1 MLNNTSIGLV
11 FSSIGAICLAIST
24 FNPSKK
30 HMLLWQVSD
39 YVFTLI
45 ANLLLGGLTGA
56 LTIAVSIVR
65 NTLAITKRDNR
76 LTTLIL
82 VILQIVLGYYFNRL
96 GYIGF
101 LPIVASVSYT
111 IAIQMTSSTQILRF
125 VIIENMLLWFV
136 YDVTIRAY
144 PAAIM
149 DIVITLLSAVSIWRF
164 YQKKTS

>member
-1 MLNNTSIGLV
+1 
-11 FSSIGAICLAIST
+11 
-24 FNPSKK
+24 
-30 HMLLWQVSD
+30 MLLWQVSD
-39 YVFTLI
+39 YIFTLI

-82 VILQIVLGYYFNRL
+82 VIIQIVLGYYFNRL

-125 VIIENMLLWFV
+125 VIIENMLLWFI

-144 PAAIM
+144 PAA
-149 DIVITLLSAVSIWRF
+149 SW
-164 YQKKTS
+164 TS

>member
-39 YVFTLI
+39 YIFTLI

-56 LTIAVSIVR
+56 LTIVSIVR

-82 VILQIVLGYYFNRL
+82 VIIQIVLGYYFNRL

-125 VIIENMLLWFV
+125 VIIENMLLWFI